1 MEKRKKA
8 ISILSGGLDSVVAT
22 SLLAKDYDVH
32 AITFDYGQRSAGM
45 EIKSSKVICGELG
58 IDHTVIELSWLA
70 QLGSSALT
78 SEEEVPELSMDQLDD
93 KEVCDE
99 TARKVWV
106 PGRNVVF
113 SSIALSFAEAEGAE
127 KIIVGW
133 DLEEA
138 ATFPD
143 NSEEFLNAFN
153 QLLEIGSLYDI
164 QIEAPLINFNKKDI
178 VKLGYDVSAPLKLSY
193 SCYMGEKEHCG
204 LCESCM
210 RRKRAFIEANI
221 KDLVDYKNEKSDP
234 K

>member
-8 ISILSGGLDSVVAT
+8 ISILSGGLDSAVAT
-22 SLLAKDYDVH
+22 SLLAKDYDVY
-32 AITFDYGQRSAGM
+32 AITFDYGQRSAVM
-45 EIKSSKVICGELG
+45 EIKSSNAICGELG
-58 IDHTVIELSWLA
+58 IEHTVMELPWLA
-70 QLGSSALT
+70 QLGGSALT

-93 KEVCDE
+93 KELCDE

-113 SSIALSFAEAEGAE
+113 SSIALSFAEAECAE

-143 NSEEFLNAFN
+143 NSKEFLNAFN
-153 QLLEIGSLYDI
+153 QLLDVGSLYDI
-164 QIEAPLINFNKKDI
+164 QIEAPLIDLNKQDI
-178 VKLGYDVSAPLKLSY
+178 VKLGYNEGAPLELSY
-193 SCYMGEKEHCG
+193 SCYMGGAKHCG

-210 RRKRAFIEANI
+210 RRKRAFMQANVE
-221 KDLVDYKNEKSDP
+221 DLVEYLK
-234 K
+234 

>member
-8 ISILSGGLDSVVAT
+8 ISILSGGLDSAVAT

-32 AITFDYGQRSAGM
+32 ALTFDYGQRSAEM
-45 EIKSSKVICGELG
+45 EIKSSKTICGKLG
-58 IDHTVIELSWLA
+58 VEHTVIQLPWLA
-70 QLGSSALT
+70 QIGGSALT

-143 NSEEFLNAFN
+143 NSKEFLNAFN
-153 QLLEIGSLYDI
+153 HLLDIGSLYDI
-164 QIEAPLINFNKKDI
+164 QIEAPLIDLNKKDI
-178 VKLGYDVSAPLKLSY
+178 VKLGYEVKAPLELSY
-193 SCYMGEKEHCG
+193 SCYNGGNEHCG

-210 RRKRAFIEANI
+210 RRKRAFMEANI
-221 KDLVDYKNEKSDP
+221 KDQVEYSEY
-234 K
+234 